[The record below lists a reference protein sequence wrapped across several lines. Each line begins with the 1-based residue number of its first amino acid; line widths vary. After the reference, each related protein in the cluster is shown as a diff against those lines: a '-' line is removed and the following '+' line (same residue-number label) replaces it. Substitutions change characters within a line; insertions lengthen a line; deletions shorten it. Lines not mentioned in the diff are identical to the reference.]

1 MTSNTATAATK
12 TATAPTPAAAKGPKA
27 YRAMCPECGSTDY
40 TGSTSRMK
48 IFCCEAHR
56 VTFTNRN
63 AARGKTLLPIALGW
77 RNARGGAGLGSK
89 AFAEMTRLLDHFA
102 AEDAAAGRPN
112 MMNYTDHLMNHSI
125 GHRWNDG
132 RRGTRT
138 GRR

>member
-1 MTSNTATAATK
+1 MTSTS
-12 TATAPTPAAAKGPKA
+12 PAAATIAPATRNPAALPVKKT
-27 YRAMCPECGSTDY
+27 YRACCPECGTTEYPASA
-40 TGSTSRMK
+40 SRMK

-56 VTFTNRN
+56 VAFTNRN

-77 RNARGGAGLGSK
+77 RNARGGNGIGSQ

-112 MMNYTDHLMNHSI
+112 MMNYTDHLMNHTV
-125 GHRWNDG
+125 GNRWNDG

-138 GRR
+138 GR